1 MCLWT
6 FSYLFEFFFFKQKT
20 AYELRISDWSSDVC
34 SSDLRIRRSPQR
46 RARDPGGEAA
56 GIAAGTPRDGGGLS
70 ARATRTLR
78 PRLPRPA
85 VRPRGERPHRGAR
98 AARGAPCSRRGRDRG
113 AGASPPRAR
122 VVGGRSRAPA
132 PSGTAASG
140 DRRWT
145 YV

>member
-85 VRPRGERPHRGAR
+85 VRHRG
-98 AARGAPCSRRGRDRG
+98 DRQSVVEG
-113 AGASPPRAR
+113 KSVSVR
-122 VVGGRSRAPA
+122 VYLGGRRILKQKKSLRIKIQ
-132 PSGTAASG
+132 GY
-140 DRRWT
+140 D
-145 YV
+145 